1 MRVGHIRDSS
11 NSTGLPNIH
20 LSPINWLAFSD
31 CFKYADSY
39 AKGMDDKYTI
49 YDSDENDKY
58 FYDSYSKTNAMED
71 RARVFE
77 NMLAPK
83 KKDCTINEYPRL
95 KAKAQYI
102 KERIC
107 KLYPSLKDTDIFMN
121 LDD

>member
-1 MRVGHIRDSS
+1 
-11 NSTGLPNIH
+11 
-20 LSPINWLAFSD
+20 
-31 CFKYADSY
+31 
-39 AKGMDDKYTI
+39 
-49 YDSDENDKY
+49 
-58 FYDSYSKTNAMED
+58 MED

-83 KKDCTINEYPRL
+83 KEDCTINEYPRL

>member
-1 MRVGHIRDSS
+1 MHSMEQNSDSETIFPEWKKF
-11 NSTGLPNIH
+11 NPKG
-20 LSPINWLAFSD
+20 
-31 CFKYADSY
+31 FKYADSY
-39 AKGMDDKYTI
+39 AKGTDSKYTI
-49 YDSDENDKY
+49 FDSDENEKY
-58 FYDSYSKTNAMED
+58 FFDAYSKTNAMED

-83 KKDCTINEYPRL
+83 KEDCTINEYPRL